1 MDFKETQSIY
11 LQIADYVCEQILTHR
26 WKIGERVMSVRE
38 LGGVLEV
45 NPNTVLRTYDFLQ
58 TMEIIVNKRGVG
70 FFVAEDATDKI
81 ITFRKERFIKE
92 ELPLLF
98 KNMRLLQIDIKEIEK
113 RYNEYNQ

>member
-26 WKIGERVMSVRE
+26 WKIGERVMSIRE

-70 FFVAEDATDKI
+70 YFVADNAIEKI
-81 ITFRKERFIKE
+81 ITFRKNRFIKE
-92 ELPLLF
+92 ELPHLF
-98 KNMRLLQIDIKEIEK
+98 KNMRLLQIDITEIEK
-113 RYNEYNQ
+113 RYNEFNK